1 MYETSLKI
9 KENHYGKNHVEAT
22 MEIANLG
29 NVYRQLGDLEKAKE
43 MYEVSIEILESHYG
57 KNHIET
63 VIPIGNLG
71 TVYS

>member
-1 MYETSLKI
+1 
-9 KENHYGKNHVEAT
+9 
-22 MEIANLG
+22 
-29 NVYRQLGDLEKAKE
+29 